1 MIQYT
6 VLCLATYMVEQ
17 PVCSLYISIFTE
29 NSNMVL
35 VQEWHWET
43 HSFGNFTF
51 AQCCAAYYYFVQ
63 CAWLLWMVHE
73 TASSSCPW
81 HCCTVL
87 VYDFTVRCYCWAL
100 YIHNILLLRC
110 LQHRTQTQD
119 RWKLNTQASGEPG
132 HRYFDL
138 IDGGIYASFTWHQQS
153 NNDRLQYW
161 MQTGCFSS
169 PGRASINTVLRMF
182 CFINYIWKVID
193 TSNQ

>member
-1 MIQYT
+1 MT
-6 VLCLATYMVEQ
+6 LGDAL
-17 PVCSLYISIFTE
+17 F
-29 NSNMVL
+29 
-35 VQEWHWET
+35 WEFHFCT
-43 HSFGNFTF
+43 G
-51 AQCCAAYYYFVQ
+51 CAAYYYFVQ

-87 VYDFTVRCYCWAL
+87 YDFTVRCYCWAL

-132 HRYFDL
+132 HRYFDW

-153 NNDRLQYW
+153 NNDRLPTECRLVVLPRPAVHLSTQCYV
-161 MQTGCFSS
+161 CF
-169 PGRASINTVLRMF
+169 VLLTTF
-182 CFINYIWKVID
+182 GKL
-193 TSNQ
+193 